1 MVSLED
7 SRKKIDEID
16 EKIMKLFEERMKTV
30 VDVALYKK
38 ENGLEIFQAD
48 REKQVI
54 EKNVN
59 RVSDESLKKYAEEFL
74 TDLMKVSKNYQ
85 KEMLGRD

>member
-16 EKIMKLFEERMKTV
+16 DKLLKLFEERMKIV

-38 ENGLEIFQAD
+38 ENNLQIFQED
-48 REKQVI
+48 RENIVI
-54 EKNVN
+54 EKNTNKVQ
-59 RVSDESLKKYAEEFL
+59 DENLKKYARQFFK
-74 TDLMKVSKNYQ
+74 DLMNVSKQYQ
-85 KEMLGRD
+85 KEKIGMK